1 MVRHASRPSSR
12 DYCDRRRAATL
23 LKHSVDLPA
32 GILDSD
38 DAKAAVGR
46 AAAGKKLWPLIAI
59 GKGDAKSLVNAIRLD
74 GTALRDSDANR
85 WQHVAAVLANALRR
99 REIDARWDAFG
110 RDIGMW
116 AGDQRRRSIEFCRSM
131 LAVCDEARAQSAS
144 LHSITA
150 NAFSLEVLSGN
161 SSLCAALA
169 NQIRSAAT
177 AARLAAVEQERRRV
191 RALFDNSS
199 DRTSALVRQ
208 LLDDV
213 IGKGAA
219 GPDKVAAVWNGILKT
234 SRRSKGSSPRFRG
247 SRIICSHYRQRRCA
261 DVGKAVEERE
271 GRSRRRPG
279 HTGRLARCLG

>member
-1 MVRHASRPSSR
+1 MEGGYHRREQSVVRHASRPSSR
-12 DYCDRRRAATL
+12 DYCDRRRAGMPAQAFSRSTRR
-23 LKHSVDLPA
+23 HSRQRRCQS
-32 GILDSD
+32 G
-38 DAKAAVGR
+38 GR
-46 AAAGKKLWPLIAI
+46 SAAAGQKLWPLIAI

-177 AARLAAVEQERRRV
+177 AARLAAVEQERRQV

-219 GPDKVAAVWNGILKT
+219 GPDKVAAVWNGILKRLGDLKALARDFGK
-234 SRRSKGSSPRFRG
+234 SNKLQPLSPA
-247 SRIICSHYRQRRCA
+247 Q
-261 DVGKAVEERE
+261 V
-271 GRSRRRPG
+271 RRRG
-279 HTGRLARCLG
+279 QGG